1 MHIYVPISNTYP
13 YEQTKNFAQ
22 VMAKMMVSK
31 FPNKVTTE
39 WNTSKRKGKVFFDYN
54 QNARGKTIASVY
66 SLRPTPTATVSMP
79 ISWKKLDSI
88 FPTDYNI
95 LTISKIIRSDGP
107 WQNIL
112 SDKQDLKKIISEIKE
127 IV

>member
-1 MHIYVPISNTYP
+1 
-13 YEQTKNFAQ
+13 
-22 VMAKMMVSK
+22 
-31 FPNKVTTE
+31 
-39 WNTSKRKGKVFFDYN
+39 KVFFDYN

-88 FPTDYNI
+88 LPTDYNI
-95 LTISKIIRSDGP
+95 LTISKTIRSDGP

-112 SDKQDLKKIISEIKE
+112 SNKQDLKKIISEIKE

>member
-1 MHIYVPISNTYP
+1 
-13 YEQTKNFAQ
+13 
-22 VMAKMMVSK
+22 
-31 FPNKVTTE
+31 
-39 WNTSKRKGKVFFDYN
+39 
-54 QNARGKTIASVY
+54 
-66 SLRPTPTATVSMP
+66 MP